1 MVPAMSS
8 TPAWSPPP
16 PEQPAASP
24 PADVHEKHEHGR
36 LALFLALSIAV
47 VSVLGA
53 VVGWRAEVHASSASR
68 YEQDA
73 VAASI
78 TATQLHSDAEA
89 QAAAAQSNYEHYR
102 RLGEEADRLVADPCP
117 VDNPTTLIELNAE
130 AACAMQPVFAG
141 YDDPAYVKNG
151 AFDV

>member
-1 MVPAMSS
+1 MVRAMSR
-8 TPAWSPPP
+8 PSPWTQPP
-16 PEQPAASP
+16 PENPAAPP
-24 PADVHEKHEHGR
+24 PADEHDKHEHDKREHGR
-36 LALFLALSIAV
+36 LALLLALSIAV

-89 QAAAAQSNYEHYR
+89 QAAAAQNKYEHYR
-102 RLGEEADRLVADPCP
+102 
-117 VDNPTTLIELNAE
+117 
-130 AACAMQPVFAG
+130 
-141 YDDPAYVKNG
+141 
-151 AFDV
+151 